1 MGREGSGGRFPFLV
15 TNSPPA
21 VWCSGPT
28 GLPAHRV
35 LCGHAWGLPSRTPS
49 WLLSPQHTPLK
60 QGLTARAMAMGLA
73 SFSQGVVEVQRGER
87 AGERALSCLQ
97 VASSQGLLPARR
109 QIQGDECGPFLFPSF
124 FFPLWNTRPLP
135 KTYPA
140 QSNIRWWLLSHSL
153 CEWKQWNYTHVLA
166 ANPLVFR
173 RGEPSAGLLF
183 SCFLFLDLHCF

>member
-49 WLLSPQHTPLK
+49 WPLSPQHTPLK

-109 QIQGDECGPFLFPSF
+109 RIQGDECGPFLFPPF
-124 FFPLWNTRPLP
+124 FFSAVEYKATA
-135 KTYPA
+135 K
-140 QSNIRWWLLSHSL
+140 NISSTIKH
-153 CEWKQWNYTHVLA
+153 QMVT
-166 ANPLVFR
+166 PFPQLV
-173 RGEPSAGLLF
+173 
-183 SCFLFLDLHCF
+183 